1 MDNILKKYNYE
12 SPYDFIDITDKVNEV
27 VKES

>member
-1 MDNILKKYNYE
+1 MKIYQKIE
-12 SPYDFIDITDKVNEV
+12 TEGPYDFIDITDKVNEV